1 MQIQQTYIIMLVDDD
16 AVIRDIARVLLE
28 SEGFTVVEA
37 SDGESALAAFSSDI
51 DLVIL
56 DIIMPGL
63 SGYQVCQ
70 HLREFSNV
78 PILFLTA
85 KSQESDLTL
94 GFSSGGDDYLLKP
107 FSYTEL
113 LARVKGL
120 LRRYKI
126 YRGDDRSGLSRFIE
140 WRGIRLDCMRNEV
153 WKNGKEI
160 SLTEKSS
167 QILRLL
173 LIHQGKIF
181 SAQNLFSKTMV
192 QNHRLKAVIALS
204 SPFPEGYRSGRMK
217 RKGEMKSDKVQN
229 R

>member
-1 MQIQQTYIIMLVDDD
+1 MQMQQTYIIMLVDD

-85 KSQESDLTL
+85 KSTLT
-94 GFSSGGDDYLLKP
+94 
-107 FSYTEL
+107 
-113 LARVKGL
+113 
-120 LRRYKI
+120 
-126 YRGDDRSGLSRFIE
+126 
-140 WRGIRLDCMRNEV
+140 
-153 WKNGKEI
+153 
-160 SLTEKSS
+160 
-167 QILRLL
+167 
-173 LIHQGKIF
+173 
-181 SAQNLFSKTMV
+181 
-192 QNHRLKAVIALS
+192 
-204 SPFPEGYRSGRMK
+204 GYCCK
-217 RKGEMKSDKVQN
+217 
-229 R
+229 